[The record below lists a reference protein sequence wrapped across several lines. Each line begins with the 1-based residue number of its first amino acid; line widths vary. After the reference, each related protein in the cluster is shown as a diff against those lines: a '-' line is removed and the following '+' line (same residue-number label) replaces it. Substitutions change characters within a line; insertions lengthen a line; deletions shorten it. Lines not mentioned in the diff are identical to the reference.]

1 MNRLL
6 QRIRHADGRMQR
18 ILGEKKQKSLRLTWA
33 LRREFYIGNGQD
45 GVGDTL
51 LFAFYLCERVLYI
64 QHDAGQALVRFSVWI
79 NQNVGSLHIIASPR

>member
-33 LRREFYIGNGQD
+33 ACGANFILGTGKMALGI
-45 GVGDTL
+45 
-51 LFAFYLCERVLYI
+51 LFFSPFTCVSAFYTY
-64 QHDAGQALVRFSVWI
+64 ST
-79 NQNVGSLHIIASPR
+79 